1 MAELVLGLP
10 AVLLVGPRASGKTTT
25 ARRHA
30 RSVIRLDRPAEAA
43 VVAADPDAAL
53 SGLEEPVLIDE
64 WQVVPEVLGAVKRA
78 VDDDPRPGRF
88 LLTGSV
94 RADLAAAGWPA
105 TGRVVRLPLWGLCQR
120 EVVGAVEGQ
129 SPLDV
134 LFDGAVE
141 ELASPAEELN
151 LRHYVDL
158 ALRGGF
164 PEVALQ
170 TREPLRRRWLASYID
185 QVVQRDAALA
195 GESRDPQRLR
205 RYLRA
210 LAANTAGV
218 VEHKTL
224 YDAAGINRLTALAY
238 DGLLEALFVTEQVP
252 AWTTNRLARLTRTA
266 KRYLVEPAL
275 LGPLAGMDARSV
287 LRDADQLGR
296 LVDTFVVSQLRAEL
310 SVTESGITMH
320 HLRQEHGRREV
331 DLVLEA
337 ADGRVVAVE
346 IKATAAP
353 TAEMAR
359 HLIWLRDALGDE
371 LVAGVVLHTGPRLFR
386 IDDRIHALPISSLWA
401 RHPRR

>member
-1 MAELVLGLP
+1 ME
-10 AVLLVGPRASGKTTT
+10 
-25 ARRHA
+25 
-30 RSVIRLDRPAEAA
+30 
-43 VVAADPDAAL
+43 
-53 SGLEEPVLIDE
+53 
-64 WQVVPEVLGAVKRA
+64 GA
-78 VDDDPRPGRF
+78 
-88 LLTGSV
+88 
-94 RADLAAAGWPA
+94 
-105 TGRVVRLPLWGLCQR
+105 
-120 EVVGAVEGQ
+120 

-141 ELASPAEELN
+141 ALAPPAEELN

-158 ALRGGF
+158 ALQGGF

-210 LAANTAGV
+210 VAANSAGV

-224 YDAAGINRLTALAY
+224 YGAAGINRLTAMAY
-238 DGLLEALFVTEQVP
+238 DGLLEALFVIEQVP
-252 AWTTNRLARLTRTA
+252 AWTTNRLARITRTA

-287 LRDADQLGR
+287 LRDVDQLGR

-310 SVTESGITMH
+310 SVSDLGITMH

-346 IKATAAP
+346 VKATAAP

-359 HLIWLRDALGDE
+359 HLMWLRDELGDD
-371 LVAGVVLHTGPRLFR
+371 LVAGVVLHTGPRPFQ

-401 RHPRR
+401 HHDRR

>member
-1 MAELVLGLP
+1 V
-10 AVLLVGPRASGKTTT
+10 
-25 ARRHA
+25 
-30 RSVIRLDRPAEAA
+30 DRPAEAA
-43 VVAADPDAAL
+43 VVAADPDVAL
-53 SGLEEPVLIDE
+53 AGFEEPVLIDE
-64 WQVVPEVLGAVKRA
+64 WQVVPDVLGAVKRA

-94 RADLAAAGWPA
+94 RAELASSGWPA

-120 EVVGAVEGQ
+120 EVAGAVEGA
-129 SPLDV
+129 SPLDI

-141 ELASPAEELN
+141 ELAPPVEELN

-210 LAANTAGV
+210 VAANSAGV

-224 YDAAGINRLTALAY
+224 YDAAAINRLTAMAY
-238 DGLLEALFVTEQVP
+238 DNLLEALFVTEQVP
-252 AWTTNRLARLTRTA
+252 AWTTNRLARVTRTA

-287 LRDADQLGR
+287 LRDVDQLGR

-310 SVTESGITMH
+310 SVSELGITMH

-359 HLIWLRDALGDE
+359 HLIWLRDELGDN
-371 LVAGVVLHTGPRLFR
+371 LVAGVVLHTGPRPFR

-401 RHPRR
+401 SHDRR

>member
-1 MAELVLGLP
+1 MA
-10 AVLLVGPRASGKTTT
+10 S
-25 ARRHA
+25 
-30 RSVIRLDRPAEAA
+30 
-43 VVAADPDAAL
+43 DPDAAL
-53 SGLEEPVLIDE
+53 AGFDEPVLIDE

-78 VDDDPRPGRF
+78 VDDDPHPGRF

-94 RADLAAAGWPA
+94 RAELSSSGWPA
-105 TGRVVRLPLWGLCQR
+105 TGRVIRLPLWGLCQR
-120 EVVGAVEGQ
+120 EIVGRVEDD

-134 LFDGAVE
+134 LFDGRAE
-141 ELASPAEELN
+141 TLAPPAEELN
-151 LRHYVDL
+151 LRGYVDL

-170 TREPLRRRWLASYID
+170 QREPLRRRWLGSYID

-210 LAANTAGV
+210 LAANSGGV

-224 YDAAGINRLTALAY
+224 YDAAGINRLTAVAY

-252 AWTTNRLARLTRTA
+252 AWTTNRLARVTRTA

-296 LVDTFVVSQLRAEL
+296 LIDTFVVSQLRAEL
-310 SVTESGITMH
+310 SVAGLDITIH
-320 HLRQEHGRREV
+320 HLRQQHGRREIDV
-331 DLVLEA
+331 VLEA
-337 ADGRVVAVE
+337 ADGRVVALE

-359 HLIWLRDALGDE
+359 HLIWLRDELGDD
-371 LVAGVVLHTGPRLFR
+371 LVAGVLLHTGPRPFR
-386 IDDRIHALPISSLWA
+386 IEDRIHALPVGSLWGDQ
-401 RHPRR
+401 PRR

>member
-1 MAELVLGLP
+1 MLV
-10 AVLLVGPRASGKTTT
+10 VGPRASGKTTT

-30 RSVIRLDRPAEAA
+30 RTVVRLDRPAEAA
-43 VVAADPDAAL
+43 VVASDPDAAL
-53 SGLEEPVLIDE
+53 AGFDEPVLIDE

-78 VDDDPRPGRF
+78 VDDDPHPGRF

-94 RADLAAAGWPA
+94 RAELSSSGWPA
-105 TGRVVRLPLWGLCQR
+105 TGRVIRLPLWGLCQR
-120 EVVGAVEGQ
+120 EIVGRVEDD

-134 LFDGAVE
+134 LFDGRAE
-141 ELASPAEELN
+141 TLAPPAEELN
-151 LRHYVDL
+151 LRGYVDL

-170 TREPLRRRWLASYID
+170 QREPLRRRWLGSYID

-210 LAANTAGV
+210 LAANSGGV

-224 YDAAGINRLTALAY
+224 YDAAGINRLTAVAY

-252 AWTTNRLARLTRTA
+252 AWTTNRLARVTRTA

-296 LVDTFVVSQLRAEL
+296 LIDTFVVSQLRAEL
-310 SVTESGITMH
+310 SVAGLDITIH
-320 HLRQEHGRREV
+320 HLRQQHGRREIDV
-331 DLVLEA
+331 VLEA
-337 ADGRVVAVE
+337 ADGRVVALE

-359 HLIWLRDALGDE
+359 HLIWLRDELGDD
-371 LVAGVVLHTGPRLFR
+371 LVAGVLLHTGPRPFR
-386 IDDRIHALPISSLWA
+386 IEDRIHALPVGSLWGDQ
-401 RHPRR
+401 PRR